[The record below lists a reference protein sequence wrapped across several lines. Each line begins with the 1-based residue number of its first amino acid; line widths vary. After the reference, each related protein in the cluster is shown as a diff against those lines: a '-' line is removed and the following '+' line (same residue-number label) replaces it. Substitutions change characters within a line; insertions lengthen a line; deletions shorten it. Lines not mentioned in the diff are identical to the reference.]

1 MNTAQQTQPW
11 TPATTPAT
19 GRALPHTIAL
29 WTLSAAAA
37 AMFLMAGWGKLSGAP
52 QMVGLFDL
60 IGVGQWFRYVTGG
73 IEVLGA
79 VALFVPAVALYGALA
94 LAATMVGAVITHLT
108 IIGDAPT
115 IPVVLLAVTAFI
127 AWSRGSRQ

>member
-1 MNTAQQTQPW
+1 MTTAQQTQPW
-11 TPATTPAT
+11 NTTAATAA
-19 GRALPHTIAL
+19 GRSLPHTIAL
-29 WTLSAAAA
+29 WTLSIAAAG
-37 AMFLMAGWGKLSGAP
+37 MFLMAGFGKLSGNP

-108 IIGDAPT
+108 IIGDTPT
-115 IPVVLLAVTAFI
+115 IPVVLLATTAFI
-127 AWSRGSRQ
+127 AWSRGSRR